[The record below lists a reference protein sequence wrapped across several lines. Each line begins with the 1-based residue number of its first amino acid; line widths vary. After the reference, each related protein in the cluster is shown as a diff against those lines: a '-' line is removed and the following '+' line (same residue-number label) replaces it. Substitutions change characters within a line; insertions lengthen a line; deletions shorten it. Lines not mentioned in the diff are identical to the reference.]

1 MEGSKV
7 VTIKL
12 LKPYYIK
19 TSDEMVRV
27 ILAYK
32 YFTMVINKEVF
43 QFVPLDAKEV
53 HVNRKTQKIENTD
66 ALFAFQKDKE
76 IIHIAMSELIMLPD
90 FLDQILSIVE
100 PYFEKEQ
107 MDSDSQQIIENND
120 KVIKELEEI
129 NIRRLIDK
137 ALDENDERAFKKLVN
152 LL

>member
-1 MEGSKV
+1 M

-19 TSDEMVRV
+19 TSDEIVRV
-27 ILAYK
+27 ILAYQ
-32 YFTMVINKEVF
+32 YFTMIINKEVY

-66 ALFAFQKDKE
+66 AIFAFQKGKE
-76 IIHIAMSELIMLPD
+76 IVHIGMTELIMLPD

-100 PYFEKEQ
+100 PYFEQDQ
-107 MDSDSQQIIENND
+107 MDSDRQKIAENNE
-120 KVIKELEEI
+120 KVIEELEEE

-137 ALDENDERAFKKLVN
+137 ALDEKNEETFMKLAN